1 MEDLGYFMKGVGRAP
16 SEETVMEP
24 NIDEA
29 VVFENFFNVGLRMPQ
44 HPALVEILLMFKT
57 QLHQLTRMPLFNYQN
72 SFGLLRCAVA
82 S

>member
-29 VVFENFFNVGLRMPQ
+29 VVFERISSMSGSACLS
-44 HPALVEILLMFKT
+44 T
-57 QLHQLTRMPLFNYQN
+57 QLW
-72 SFGLLRCAVA
+72 
-82 S
+82 